1 MLTPTPTAGRKS
13 AVPRSEEHGA
23 NPHQTGDTSLGQSS
37 SHPQATSGLGDSL
50 QRGCLGSLCSRPQS
64 SGLEGHTGA
73 GARLLEELCASPRG
87 IRERGCKSSL
97 RCLLFSHSVV
107 SDPAS
112 PMDRSTPGFLS
123 FTVSR
128 NLLKL
133 MSIESMMPFNRLI
146 LCHPLLLLPSIT
158 WSCPGS

>member
-1 MLTPTPTAGRKS
+1 MLTPTPTADRKS
-13 AVPRSEEHGA
+13 AVPRGEEHGA
-23 NPHQTGDTSLGQSS
+23 NPYQTGDTSLGQSS
-37 SHPQATSGLGDSL
+37 SHPQATPGLGDSL
-50 QRGCLGSLCSRPQS
+50 QRGCLRSLCSRRQS
-64 SGLEGHTGA
+64 SGPEGHAGTGA
-73 GARLLEELCASPRG
+73 HLLKSCARAHEES
-87 IRERGCKSSL
+87 ERKDVRAHCG
-97 RCLLFSHSVV
+97 CLLFSHSVV

-133 MSIESMMPFNRLI
+133 ISIESTMPFNHLI

-158 WSCPGS
+158 